1 MSYSE
6 EDQVKKQAF
15 LNLARRSFFRE
26 ELEKK
31 LMQKGFSKEA
41 IDKVL
46 DLCIKQG
53 FLDDQK
59 LIRQLVEKAREKG
72 FGSKAIW
79 FKLCCKVGINR
90 SVLEQVI
97 RDTDKNQAESL
108 RKLIEKKSYQTQLL
122 DPKQKSQLIAKM
134 LRRGYCYDEIMNCLA
149 E

>member
-46 DLCIKQG
+46 DLCVKQG

-59 LIRQLVEKAREKG
+59 LVRQLVEKAREKG